1 MRRFQKSAYWIE
13 TSIVVT
19 LLGMLILL
27 SSAQILLRN
36 LFDYGLP
43 SAEPL
48 LRAIVLW
55 LGMVGAI
62 VASRGNRHLKI
73 DLLSRF
79 LKPRSS
85 LWVQSLAGLVTAA
98 ICLLIAWYGYQW
110 VKLEYADGMLGFAGI
125 PSWILQAIVPLSFI
139 LIALRYCLS
148 SLAIGRY
155 FLRRRHQRR
164 KNAG

>member
-1 MRRFQKSAYWIE
+1 MRRFQQTVYWIE
-13 TSIVVT
+13 NSLVVA
-19 LLGMLILL
+19 LLGMMILL

-36 LFDYGLP
+36 VFDFGLP

-48 LRAIVLW
+48 LRAMVLW

-62 VASRGNRHLKI
+62 VASRGNRHLQI

-79 LKPRSS
+79 LKPRSN
-85 LWVQSLAGLVTAA
+85 LLLQSQACLVTAA
-98 ICLLIAWYGYQW
+98 ICLLIAWYGCQW
-110 VKLEYADGMLGFAGI
+110 VRLEYADEMLGFAGI
-125 PSWILQAIVPLSFI
+125 PSWMLQAIVPLSFI

-155 FLRRRHQRR
+155 FLHRRRRR
-164 KNAG
+164 KNAR